1 MTLGKYNLS
10 PFGSKVHKI
19 TLYVL
24 LIAPLPDCQT
34 FCRLWVQER
43 IGNIVTCKGWG
54 HCSFSSSFLML
65 IKMMEAS
72 THVHEY
78 IDPGLIKILS
88 VISKLQI
95 KSKHSEI
102 LLFRGQKIS
111 IKSRLNCKY
120 LVRKNQSKNQ
130 YFAYIL
136 RLCTTKS
143 DKKMK
148 LTIS

>member
-88 VISKLQI
+88 VITKLQI
-95 KSKHSEI
+95 KSKCCKF
-102 LLFRGQKIS
+102 LLIREENIS
-111 IKSRLNCKY
+111 FQSGLNCKIM
-120 LVRKNQSKNQ
+120 LCIKNL
-130 YFAYIL
+130 I
-136 RLCTTKS
+136 
-143 DKKMK
+143 
-148 LTIS
+148 